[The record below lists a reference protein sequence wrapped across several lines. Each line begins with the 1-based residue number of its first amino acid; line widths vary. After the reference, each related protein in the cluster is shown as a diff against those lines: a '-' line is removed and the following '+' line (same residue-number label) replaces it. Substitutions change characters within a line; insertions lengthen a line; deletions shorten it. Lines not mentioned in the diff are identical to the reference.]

1 MTMDRSQAEEL
12 GVYQNMNE
20 SKDVRDELGPLPL
33 IPNDAEVLQRMSV
46 FSEIYEE
53 IMDPITRFVDL

>member
-1 MTMDRSQAEEL
+1 MDRSQAEEL

-20 SKDVRDELGPLPL
+20 SKDVKDELGPLPL
-33 IPNDAEVLQRMSV
+33 IPNDQEVLQRMSV